1 MQITLHYIEQIK
13 NNDKDIFLCFM
24 WLPIGVSAT
33 LIGVATSRN
42 LPDKSV
48 ITMWLTV
55 FFVRFFG
62 T

>member
-13 NNDKDIFLCFM
+13 NNDKDIFLRFM
-24 WLPIGVSAT
+24 WLPIGVFAT
-33 LIGVATSRN
+33 LFGVATSRN
-42 LPDKSV
+42 LHDKSV

-55 FFVRFFG
+55 FFLRLFG